1 MIQLTRHTVLLAG
14 FVAVAT
20 ARVCRNLTV
29 PISISAQ
36 NIKFT
41 LQAPANDIEVTNFFL
56 DLAQPGVN
64 FTQSVLNSNDSFA
77 TITGNYSIGA
87 TYCEPDSGPG
97 SALQILTHGIAFDR
111 SYWDFSFANHNY
123 SYANAALA
131 RNYSVFFYDRL
142 GLGGSS
148 RGDPVTEIQT
158 NLELAALYALTS
170 KLRNAEVSGVP
181 AYEKLVHVGHSYGSI
196 LSYAL
201 VQANPTGLSDGLVL
215 TGFAQAATAS
225 YSAFFTFGGNYV
237 VARNASTSLVGYPA
251 GYMASGD
258 RTGVQTNFFAPN
270 NFDPAVLQAAY
281 ESNQPVTVGEIMTLG
296 SGATGNNTFGGPVLI
311 ITGERDI
318 PFCGGN
324 CDSTNPPIPD
334 QSGQYFTNT
343 NNFDAIV
350 VPKTGHSLNMEY
362 TAATTY
368 TSILDFLDQSV

>member
-1 MIQLTRHTVLLAG
+1 MIQVTRPTVLLAG
-14 FVAVAT
+14 LAAVAT
-20 ARVCRNLTV
+20 ARVCQNLTI
-29 PISISAQ
+29 PITISAQ
-36 NIKFT
+36 NTKFT

-56 DLAQPGVN
+56 NLAQPGAN
-64 FTQSVLNSNDSFA
+64 FTQTVLNTNDSVA

-111 SYWDFSFANHNY
+111 SYWDFGFASYNY

-142 GLGGSS
+142 GLGAST
-148 RGDPVTEIQT
+148 RGDPVNEIQT
-158 NLELAALYALTS
+158 NLELAALAAVTS
-170 KLRNAEVSGVP
+170 KLRGNQVAGVP
-181 AYEKLVHVGHSYGSI
+181 AYPKLVHVGHSYGSV

-201 VQANPTGLSDGLVL
+201 VQANPDLSNGLVL
-215 TGFAQAATAS
+215 TGFGQAQGS
-225 YSAFFTFGGNYV
+225 YSSFFTFGGNYV
-237 VARNASTSLVGYPA
+237 VARNASASLAAYPA

-258 RTGVQTNFFAPN
+258 RTGVQTNFFGPD

-281 ESNQPVTVGEIMTLG
+281 VSNQPVTVGELMTIG
-296 SGATGNNTFGGPVLI
+296 GGAVGNNTFAGPVLV

-324 CDSTNPPIPD
+324 CNTSTPPIPD
-334 QSGQYFTNT
+334 QSKQYFTNAT
-343 NNFDAIV
+343 TFDAIV
-350 VPKTGHSLNMEY
+350 VPKAGHSLNLEY

-368 TSILDFLDQSV
+368 TSIHDFLDQNL